1 MNRFILTLV
10 LLSIVVNSPSVVAG
24 EARIAVASNF
34 TNAIEVV
41 AKRFEE
47 QRGDKIVLIFG
58 GTGKFYAQIING
70 APFDAFF
77 AADIRRPA
85 LLEQQG
91 VALPS
96 SRFTYAVGQI
106 VLFSPKPDYVDANGA
121 VLKKRA
127 YRYLAIANPKLAP
140 YGEAAK
146 QVLEKLGL
154 WDTLRF
160 KMVRGENIG
169 QAYQFVKS
177 GNAEL
182 GFVALSQIKQPNQP
196 ISGSY
201 WEVPA
206 DLYQPIKQQ
215 AVLLSDNRVA
225 KAFMEFVQSDE
236 AKAIIQGFGY
246 QVP

>member
-1 MNRFILTLV
+1 MIRFMLV
-10 LLSIVVNSPSVVAG
+10 LLTVFIGSPPVIAG
-24 EARIAVASNF
+24 EVHIAVASNF
-34 TNAIEVV
+34 TNAIKAIAE
-41 AKRFEE
+41 RY
-47 QRGDKIVLIFG
+47 QSDDKIVLVFG
-58 GTGKFYAQIING
+58 STGKFYAQIMNG

-91 VALPS
+91 VALPG
-96 SRFTYAVGQI
+96 SRFTYAQGKI
-106 VLFSPKPDYVDANGA
+106 VLFSPKAGYASAA

-140 YGEAAK
+140 YGGAAK

-154 WDTLRF
+154 WDRVRF
-160 KMVRGENIG
+160 QLVRGENIG
-169 QAYQFVKS
+169 QAYQFVIS

-182 GFVALSQIKQPNQP
+182 GFVALSQIKQPDIA

-215 AVLLSDNRVA
+215 AVLLSHKESA
-225 KAFMEFVQSDE
+225 HAFMEFVQSEE

-246 QVP
+246 EVPER